1 MKLWFGHGSEHSMNL
16 VMIGRFE
23 DARQAASA
31 KQLFDQVTELVIAE
45 VDDGAIEIGE
55 QADRFTEPM
64 LNLLRATN
72 LYSLGPPELEQFAYD
87 VNVTT
92 DDTTVVVTT
101 DEIDVSAYL
110 KILLESGARV
120 EVFSAHK
127 YPDANTG
134 LNG

>member
-16 VMIGRFE
+16 VMIGQFE

-31 KQLFDQVTELVIAE
+31 KQRIDQVTELVSAE

-55 QADRFTEPM
+55 QADRFTEAM
-64 LNLLRATN
+64 LDLLRTAN
-72 LYSLGPPELEQFAYD
+72 LYTLGPAELEQFAYD
-87 VNVTT
+87 INVAIE
-92 DDTTVVVTT
+92 DTMVVVTT

-120 EVFSAHK
+120 EVFSAHN
-127 YPDANTG
+127 YPDADPG
-134 LNG
+134 LDS